1 MDRRRLSVCAKFV
14 GYTDAMG
21 HINQSNV
28 SIELTDYRE
37 YQYTKCETKKW
48 ILLDDRMYEK

>member
-1 MDRRRLSVCAKFV
+1 MDRRRLSVFANFV

-21 HINQSNV
+21 HIYQSNV
-28 SIELTDYRE
+28 SIELKDYRE